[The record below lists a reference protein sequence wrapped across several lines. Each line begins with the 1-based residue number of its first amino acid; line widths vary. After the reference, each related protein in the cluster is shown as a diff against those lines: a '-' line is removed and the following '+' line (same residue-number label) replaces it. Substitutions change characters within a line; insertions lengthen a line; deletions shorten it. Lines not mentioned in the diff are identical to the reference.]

1 MTNSYYL
8 SQKELKKIKFG
19 KIGKNCK
26 ISNLVTFI
34 GKNKIFLGDN
44 VRIDDFCVINGLKGS
59 VTIGN
64 KSHIN
69 SFCYLLGT
77 SIIKIGKNCD
87 ISQGVKIYSKSD
99 NYKMRKKKTYKA
111 KVVIS
116 DNCIIGSNVVILPG
130 SKLNKNVRIGALT
143 LVNKEIRSN
152 SLYFGKQTKKLN

>member
-1 MTNSYYL
+1 MTDSYYL
-8 SQKELKKIKFG
+8 NNKELKNIKFG

-99 NYKMRKKKTYKA
+99 DYNVTRIKRFLKK
-111 KVVIS
+111 VHIGNNV
-116 DNCIIGSNVVILPG
+116 IIGSNSVILPG
-130 SKLNKNVRIGALT
+130 TILEEYSRIGALT
-143 LVNKEIRSN
+143 VVKGIVKKRTLF
-152 SLYFGKQTKKLN
+152 YGKTKKKIT